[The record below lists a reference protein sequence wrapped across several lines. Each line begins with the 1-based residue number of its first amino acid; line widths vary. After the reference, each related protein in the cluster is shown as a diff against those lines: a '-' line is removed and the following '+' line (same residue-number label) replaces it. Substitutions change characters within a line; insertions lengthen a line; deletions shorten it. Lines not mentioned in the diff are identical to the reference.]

1 MSGPF
6 ESPEKKPERPPG
18 REKPKPCRACK
29 GTGYLKGKTCKYC
42 GGSGVDNPNAE
53 GQASLVK
60 DRSGKCALPDR
71 VNGKFRTLQMSFC
84 DKLF

>member
-53 GQASLVK
+53 G
-60 DRSGKCALPDR
+60 
-71 VNGKFRTLQMSFC
+71 
-84 DKLF
+84 